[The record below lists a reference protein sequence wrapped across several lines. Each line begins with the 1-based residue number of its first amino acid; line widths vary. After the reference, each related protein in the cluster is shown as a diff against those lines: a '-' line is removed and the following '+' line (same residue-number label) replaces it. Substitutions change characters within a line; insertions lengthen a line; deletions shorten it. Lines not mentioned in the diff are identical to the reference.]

1 MNLPE
6 YLKDRALV
14 YLGRILCMLLL
25 SFYLLSVGNRL
36 DNVILILMFW
46 LALTAVCET
55 VRFLQRKKNFERIL
69 QTLSELDKPYL
80 IGEVE
85 SPLNNLEGKK
95 YWEILRKSN
104 KSVIEK
110 INETEDEM
118 KDYREYIES
127 WVHEIKLPITAL
139 ELMVQKEEP
148 KKKNRLMEELERID
162 NYVEQVLFYAR
173 SEQVYQDFVI
183 SETDIT
189 EVIYEVMAKN
199 KGLLIGNRVAVQ
211 VETEGNLLLC
221 DGKWMSF
228 FLQQVIT
235 NAVKYMDFQKEIF
248 RIHIYIKE
256 DADKKE
262 LVVEDNGVGISPGD
276 IGRVFE
282 KGFTGANGR
291 AADKNS
297 LMASTGM
304 GLYLCRK
311 FCEKMDIGIRIE
323 SEEGEYTK
331 VLFCF
336 GKSTY
341 LTKL

>member
-1 MNLPE
+1 
-6 YLKDRALV
+6 
-14 YLGRILCMLLL
+14 
-25 SFYLLSVGNRL
+25 
-36 DNVILILMFW
+36 
-46 LALTAVCET
+46 
-55 VRFLQRKKNFERIL
+55 
-69 QTLSELDKPYL
+69 
-80 IGEVE
+80 
-85 SPLNNLEGKK
+85 
-95 YWEILRKSN
+95 
-104 KSVIEK
+104 
-110 INETEDEM
+110 M

-282 KGFTGANGR
+282 KGTYRSKRTGCG
-291 AADKNS
+291 
-297 LMASTGM
+297 
-304 GLYLCRK
+304 
-311 FCEKMDIGIRIE
+311 
-323 SEEGEYTK
+323 
-331 VLFCF
+331 
-336 GKSTY
+336 
-341 LTKL
+341 

>member
-1 MNLPE
+1 M
-6 YLKDRALV
+6 
-14 YLGRILCMLLL
+14 
-25 SFYLLSVGNRL
+25 
-36 DNVILILMFW
+36 
-46 LALTAVCET
+46 
-55 VRFLQRKKNFERIL
+55 
-69 QTLSELDKPYL
+69 
-80 IGEVE
+80 E

-110 INETEDEM
+110 VNETEDEM

-228 FLQQVIT
+228 ILQQVIT

-282 KGFTGANGR
+282 KGFTGANGQMCIR
-291 AADKNS
+291 DRVK
-297 LMASTGM
+297 T
-304 GLYLCRK
+304 
-311 FCEKMDIGIRIE
+311 EK
-323 SEEGEYTK
+323 TQQNH
-331 VLFCF
+331 
-336 GKSTY
+336 
-341 LTKL
+341 

>member
-1 MNLPE
+1 MNLLE
-6 YLKDRALV
+6 YLKDRTLV

-36 DNVILILMFW
+36 DNVILILIFW
-46 LALTAVCET
+46 LALMAVCET
-55 VRFLQRKKNFERIL
+55 GRFLQRKKTFECIL

-127 WVHEIKLPITAL
+127 RVHEIKLPITAL

-148 KKKNRLMEELERID
+148 KKKNSLMEELERID

-189 EVIYEVMAKN
+189 EVIYEVMVKN
-199 KGLLIGNRVAVQ
+199 KGLLIGNRAAVQ

-228 FLQQVIT
+228 ILQQVIT

-248 RIHIYIKE
+248 RIHIYIKK

-311 FCEKMDIGIRIE
+311 LCEKMDIGIRIE

-331 VLFCF
+331 VIFCF